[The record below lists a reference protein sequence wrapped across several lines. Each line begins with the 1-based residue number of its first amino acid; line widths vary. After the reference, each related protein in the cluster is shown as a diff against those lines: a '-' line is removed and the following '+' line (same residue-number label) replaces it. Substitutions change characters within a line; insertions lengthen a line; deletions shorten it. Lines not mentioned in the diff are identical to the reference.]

1 MKSQLKWASLAAVSL
16 VLALGASSAVAAT
29 GIAASKH
36 NFASGST
43 NTYKGSSSQ
52 ICIYC
57 HAPHNTSTSA
67 QLWNRAASGV
77 ASYTMYTSSTM
88 GASSAGQPGNV
99 SKLCLSCHDGT
110 VAVDSFMGSAG
121 TAAATTGGMITGGAN
136 LGTSLSNDHPIGIE
150 YVTGSAV
157 ARGLKDP
164 GSVPAA
170 AALIVSGKVECSSC
184 HDVHNTLG
192 NTALVRVD
200 NAASALC
207 ITCHAK

>member
-16 VLALGASSAVAAT
+16 VLALGASSALAVT

-43 NTYKGSSSQ
+43 NTYKGSSAQ

-67 QLWNRAASGV
+67 QLWNRTLAATTYG
-77 ASYTMYTSSTM
+77 MYTSATM
-88 GASSAGQPGNV
+88 GAASTGQPGNV

-110 VAVDSFMGSAG
+110 IAVDSFMGG
-121 TAAATTGGMITGGAN
+121 PATPGANGGAITGGGN
-136 LGTSLSNDHPIGIE
+136 LGTNLNNDHPIGIE
-150 YVTGSAV
+150 YVTASAV

-164 GSVPAA
+164 ASVPAA
-170 AALIVSGKVECSSC
+170 AALVVSGKVECSSC

-192 NTALVRVD
+192 NTALVRVS
-200 NAASALC
+200 NTASALC
-207 ITCHAK
+207 LTCHSK

>member
-16 VLALGASSAVAAT
+16 VLALGASTAMAAT
-29 GIAASKH
+29 GIANSKH
-36 NFASGST
+36 NFASGSL
-43 NTYKGSSSQ
+43 NTYKGSSAQ

-67 QLWNRAASGV
+67 QLWNRSLAATN
-77 ASYTMYTSSTM
+77 YTMYTSSTM

-110 VAVDSFMGSAG
+110 VAVDSFMGSSG
-121 TAAATTGGMITGGAN
+121 AAALTTGGMITTSAN
-136 LGTSLSNDHPIGIE
+136 LGTNLNNDHPIGIE
-150 YVTGSAV
+150 YVTASAV
-157 ARGLKDP
+157 SRGLKDP
-164 GSVPAA
+164 ASVATA
-170 AALIVSGKVECSSC
+170 AALIVGGKVECSSC

-200 NAASALC
+200 NTGSALC
-207 ITCHAK
+207 ITCHNK